1 MDTEQLKKII
11 RENSIYAESLIFSGG
26 EPLLQAQAIPELA
39 KVARESGLSVGIETS
54 GILPGQL
61 EYLFQKE
68 AIDMVFLDLKAQIY
82 DNILLKSRTGGRLE
96 EISLPVLNSISS
108 IAWHL
113 IPTEFRMVVFPD
125 YPSER
130 EIYSNFSILTTQF
143 LGINMPISFRLLVGR
158 PAGGAQF
165 TPLTEQQVQCIA
177 DSIGERLCHRV
188 LVGNSSQV

>member
-1 MDTEQLKKII
+1 
-11 RENSIYAESLIFSGG
+11 
-26 EPLLQAQAIPELA
+26 
-39 KVARESGLSVGIETS
+39 
-54 GILPGQL
+54 
-61 EYLFQKE
+61 
-68 AIDMVFLDLKAQIY
+68 MVFLDLKAQIY
-82 DNILLKSRTGGRLE
+82 DNILLKSRTGGKLE
-96 EISLPVLNSISS
+96 EISLPVLNSISV

-125 YPSER
+125 YPAER